1 MVQEILQQF
10 IDAYRQPDEVAN
22 RQRLG
27 GQRVARILG
36 VDVPHELIA
45 AAGFVPVR
53 LAADRTA
60 STPRADALM
69 GATEL
74 SPRSRSLLEAL
85 LEVPESDLIVISHA
99 EAQFPQL
106 FAILREIGKLN
117 EARIGPVQFLDLKHL
132 SRASTAHYNRVRLH
146 EWRRALSD
154 LSGRS
159 LDDDAVKHEL
169 AVADEHRQLLKQA
182 MALRTEASRLSGSEA
197 IAIIGSAAILPAQM
211 HSDLLRQLCAE
222 SSALGVRAGR
232 RVFVTGSSHEDSSVY
247 EQLESCGLLIVGED
261 HDWGDPWCV
270 RGVADA
276 GDPLSTLAS
285 PTRHVPTVG
294 QSAAQ
299 RAKSLST
306 GVARTRPELVVHIC
320 MPGDE
325 AAPWD
330 TNTVRS
336 ACDNARVPLLVL
348 EPVHLGDEQALRAE
362 VQRFLDAKPRQ
373 TKPGLSRPRESA
385 KQKSAPAAGERSR
398 KSLQSV
404 AAFADYQRAWFADL
418 RRRVDAGE
426 PLAVVNA
433 NAPQEILRAL
443 DIPFVVNQWWA
454 SIVAAKQQSARYLDL
469 LRERGF
475 PVEIDAYSSQGLAAV
490 FDADSENA
498 PWGGLPIPTFLQAIN
513 GTDGAAKL
521 FEAWSQASGADLF
534 LFERTIDAR
543 WELFQRWWETLP
555 TRWHEVLE
563 PQRLDLLVTE
573 MRDLIANL
581 ERRTGRTFSQEKF
594 AHVMALVN
602 EQEEYYRRT
611 RDLIART
618 VPAPAGIVD
627 TMPATMT
634 PQWHRG
640 TEWARDAA
648 RAFHDEVAGR
658 VRRGEAACANERI
671 RLMWVGRGMWSEMGF
686 YQRWEASHGAVFV
699 WSMYLALAA
708 DGYIRTFDGGRDP
721 LRALAAR
728 VVTMGD
734 ELRMPTWAA
743 AWHVNEARTHGVDGA
758 VALSDADPFV
768 LRALEQAGVPV
779 LALPL
784 DNFNKEGADR
794 EAIERAVTQFIEGPA
809 EAMARK
815 RVLPA

>member
-1 MVQEILQQF
+1 MVQEILQRF
-10 IDAYRQPDEVAN
+10 IDAYRQPGEVADG
-22 RQRLG
+22 QRLTG
-27 GQRVARILG
+27 RRIARVLG
-36 VDVPHELIA
+36 VDVPHEVIA
-45 AAGFVPVR
+45 AAGFVPIR
-53 LAADRTA
+53 LAADRA
-60 STPRADALM
+60 MATPRADALM
-69 GATEL
+69 GTTEL

-85 LEVPESDLIVISHA
+85 LQVPASDLIVISHA

-106 FAILREIGKLN
+106 FAILREAASLN
-117 EARIGPVQFLDLKHL
+117 EAPMGPVQFLDLKHL
-132 SRASTAHYNRVRLH
+132 PRASTERYNRLRLG
-146 EWRRALSD
+146 EWRTSLDRFSGSASGDDALRQALS
-154 LSGRS
+154 
-159 LDDDAVKHEL
+159 E
-169 AVADEHRQLLKQA
+169 ADEHRQQLKHVMTLRA
-182 MALRTEASRLSGSEA
+182 GECRLNGAEAL
-197 IAIIGSAAILPAQM
+197 AIIGSAAILPEAE
-211 HSDLLRQLCAE
+211 HLELLRQLISR
-222 SSALGVRAGR
+222 SSALSVRTGR
-232 RVFVTGSSHEDSSVY
+232 RVFVTGSSHEDSSIY
-247 EQLESCGLLIVGED
+247 ERLESCGLLVVGED
-261 HDWGDPWCV
+261 HDWGDPWYV
-270 RGVADA
+270 RDVTHT
-276 GDPLSTLAS
+276 GDPLSTLVS
-285 PTRHVPTVG
+285 PTRHVPMVG
-294 QSAAQ
+294 QSVTQ
-299 RAKSLST
+299 RTRSLST
-306 GVARTRPELVVHIC
+306 GIARVRPELVVHVC

-336 ACDNARVPLLVL
+336 ACDRAGVPLLVL
-348 EPVHLGDEQALRAE
+348 EPSHFDGEGALQAE
-362 VQRFLDAKPRQ
+362 VRRFLEPKRQ
-373 TKPGLSRPRESA
+373 DVKPGPHLQSASA
-385 KQKSAPAAGERSR
+385 KKSSPATGERSR

-404 AAFADYQRAWFADL
+404 AAFGDYQRTWFADL

-454 SIVAAKQQSARYLDL
+454 SIVAAKQQSRRYLDL

-490 FDADSENA
+490 FDADPEDA
-498 PWGGLPIPTFLQAIN
+498 PWGGLPTPTFLQAIN
-513 GTDGAAKL
+513 GTDGAARL
-521 FEAWSQASGADLF
+521 FEAWAQASGAELF

-543 WELFQRWWETLP
+543 WSLFQRWWESLP
-555 TRWHEVLE
+555 TQWNEVLE
-563 PQRLDLLVTE
+563 PERLDLLVAE
-573 MRDLIANL
+573 MRELIANL
-581 ERRTGRTFSQEKF
+581 ERRTGRTFSHGKF
-594 AHVMALVN
+594 AHVMTLVN

-618 VPAPAGIVD
+618 VPAPAGIAD

-648 RAFHDEVAGR
+648 RAFYEEVAGR
-658 VRRGEAACANERI
+658 VQRGEAACANERV

-743 AWHVNEARTHGVDGA
+743 AWHVNEARTHSVDGA
-758 VALSDADPFV
+758 VALADADPFV
-768 LRALEQAGVPV
+768 LRALEQSGIPV

-794 EAIERAVTQFIEGPA
+794 DAIERSVTQFIEGPV
-809 EAMARK
+809 EARARM
-815 RVLPA
+815 RAAAG